1 MSSREDSERKSR
13 NEQRGADSASSLSNF
28 VFNHKSTEKWKLLRT
43 CLAEEFMQ
51 EAISHIMYPE
61 QMEDMK
67 KPLEPARILPEPA
80 DETAEQRTI
89 RLAQQQLIN
98 TDWLEAS
105 KEQRRRSGDKLRK
118 ECQIGMGILLKHV
131 DYNIKNDLQEL
142 LDKPENARKDS
153 EERWYMVW
161 SRLESEWG
169 PSTHYD
175 VQILQEKLRTL
186 DGNKM
191 TKAGWLGYWSKFKEI
206 VSALEQIELKDEN
219 GNVVRGPLP
228 ALPEVEL
235 PKPAADNTRPE
246 RKRYKSACKK
256 YVQAVRLNTAERDR
270 KYPLGGPILNHR
282 PTDEELKTILMNA
295 LEKCNIASIR
305 QYYNSLLEIKNKTI
319 PFETIFGE
327 VRNLA
332 LTEDRATGAKRTF
345 DQARDKFPQSRRSE
359 PSAAQVKAFIASMSQ
374 SSEPKQPNR
383 RPCANCKSTKHGTR
397 QCDSTKCGTCDKTF
411 GSAIERQAHWD
422 REHKDKQQQPRGGT
436 QRNGKDP
443 NKPRQL
449 KTTKESRA
457 NVAKAE
463 PKRKRLRFADES
475 SAADS
480 EADDDDDDDYR
491 VSTDDD
497 FDPNSA

>member
-1 MSSREDSERKSR
+1 METLADLLSGRVHARSHLAYHVSRADGRHEEAAGASQNPSRASGRDCRAANNSSR
-13 NEQRGADSASSLSNF
+13 
-28 VFNHKSTEKWKLLRT
+28 
-43 CLAEEFMQ
+43 
-51 EAISHIMYPE
+51 
-61 QMEDMK
+61 
-67 KPLEPARILPEPA
+67 
-80 DETAEQRTI
+80 
-89 RLAQQQLIN
+89 LIN

-175 VQILQEKLRTL
+175 VQILKEKLRTL

-235 PKPAADNTRPE
+235 PKPAANNTKPE

-282 PTDEELKTILMNA
+282 PTHEELKTILMNA
-295 LEKCNIASIR
+295 LENCNVASIR

-422 REHKDKQQQPRGGT
+422 REHKGKQQQPRGGT

-480 EADDDDDDDYR
+480 EVDDDDDDDFR